1 MPKDYKILYK
11 DLLKENENIMTSN
24 DILKRTN
31 DELNQMHHNSILK
44 IFELRDQLKK
54 LQPKEKK

>member
-1 MPKDYKILYK
+1 MPKDYRILYK

-31 DELNQMHHNSILK
+31 DELNQEFLSYVIN
-44 IFELRDQLKK
+44 
-54 LQPKEKK
+54 